1 MIPFASVKT
10 PHTLLCGTRIP
21 RDTLFTLQDSSAL
34 LRAAQAEAHA
44 LREQAISEAAQSLQ
58 AARVQG
64 FAQGRLDAMA
74 ALLQGLTL
82 EQRLRA
88 LISHRLANI
97 VLHCIRS
104 VLGEIGESALLRQRI
119 LHLLGR
125 SADAALGTPLEGATL
140 TVCPAQLP
148 SVQAMLGALGAS
160 LGGLRVVADPECASD
175 VLRLETPRGFAQS
188 ELELTL
194 QQTHDLVQS
203 AVAAALQTLGETA

>member
-44 LREQAISEAAQSLQ
+44 LREQTISEAAQSLQ

-74 ALLQGLTL
+74 L

-203 AVAAALQTLGETA
+203 AVALALQTLGEAA